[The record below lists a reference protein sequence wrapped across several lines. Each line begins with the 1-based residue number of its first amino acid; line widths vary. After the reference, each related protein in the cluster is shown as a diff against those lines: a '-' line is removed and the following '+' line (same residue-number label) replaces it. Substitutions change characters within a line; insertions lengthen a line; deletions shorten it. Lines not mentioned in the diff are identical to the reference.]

1 MNNLTFLG
9 ITFILI
15 GVAFSLGYFATHLSR
30 FERWG
35 FAAVGLI
42 CNVHGVYLL
51 VQGILHE
58 IGG

>member
-1 MNNLTFLG
+1 MNNLIFLG

-15 GVAFSLGYFATHLSR
+15 GVAFSLGYFARHLSR

-51 VQGILHE
+51 GHGILHAVR
-58 IGG
+58 G

>member
-15 GVAFSLGYFATHLSR
+15 GVVFSLGYFAKHLSR

-42 CNVHGVYLL
+42 ASVHGVYLL
-51 VQGILHE
+51 VHGILHE
-58 IGG
+58 IKG